1 MKKMF
6 FAFALLFFGIAA
18 ALYVRNEI
26 VPSIEIIIIYLKYF
40 VKQPAFYV
48 MLGIVSLFIAWAH
61 DFYKRAKKIN
71 NKH

>member
-1 MKKMF
+1 MKKIF
-6 FAFALLFFGIAA
+6 VALSLLFFGIAA

-48 MLGIVSLFIAWAH
+48 MLGIVCLFIVWTH
-61 DFYKRAKKIN
+61 DLYKRAKKIN